1 MAKIFAQF
9 ADGTRREA
17 NEDTAGR
24 FPADWI
30 DACRRNEA
38 PGESTLE
45 NWLLMAGLD
54 GDYCEIDRDTGR
66 VWCGRGPAAGYDQG
80 YLLSQE
86 ECDEYMARIER
97 GV

>member
-9 ADGTRREA
+9 ADGSRREA

-24 FPADWI
+24 LPMDWI

-38 PGESTLE
+38 PCESTLE
-45 NWLLMAGLD
+45 NWLLMAGLQ
-54 GDYCEIDRDTGR
+54 GDYCEIERDTGR
-66 VWCGRGPAAGYDQG
+66 VWCGRNNGEYDQG

>member
-24 FPADWI
+24 LPMEYI
-30 DACRRNEA
+30 MNCSYNED
-38 PGESTLE
+38 PDN
-45 NWLLMAGLD
+45 NWTIERWFLLAGLD

-66 VWCGRGPAAGYDQG
+66 VWCGRNNGEYDQG